1 MAERAGMEGR
11 SNAMIMTRLLDWW
24 WPDSLRNLRALVGQA
39 SASWNAQFMIIQ
51 YAFTTQVGEART
63 AIVAKK
69 DVAYEQEAGLVETT
83 DPEIDKPVFRRPG
96 FSGIDLLGE
105 MDKRISAFVRKARHE
120 RNLTREEVA
129 RFLGLSTQVFGRY
142 EKAISKL
149 HVTRLVHLSEIL
161 GFHPMELVYA
171 AAPHLFGKTQEEAA
185 DQIKLAKLIW
195 TLPPSTI
202 STLVRL
208 VDEMH
213 AISGGGE
220 PQSEKPLR
228 QGTEEKI

>member
-1 MAERAGMEGR
+1 M
-11 SNAMIMTRLLDWW
+11 
-24 WPDSLRNLRALVGQA
+24 
-39 SASWNAQFMIIQ
+39 
-51 YAFTTQVGEART
+51 RT
-63 AIVAKK
+63 AIVVKG
-69 DVAYEQEAGLVETT
+69 DVPYEEKAGLVETT
-83 DPEIDKPVFRRPG
+83 DPEIDKPIFRRPG
-96 FSGIDLLGE
+96 FSGIDQLGE
-105 MDKRISAFVRKARHE
+105 MDERISAFLLKAR
-120 RNLTREEVA
+120 RDVGLTREEVA

-171 AAPHLFGKTQEEAA
+171 AAPHLFGETPEEAA

-195 TLPPSTI
+195 TLPPSTV

-213 AISGGGE
+213 AISAGADTDAGDAS
-220 PQSEKPLR
+220 PTPVREKA
-228 QGTEEKI
+228 